1 MREVEYEHEL
11 GENTF
16 VRVRFVRE
24 RKQIQ
29 PMAKRVKKR
38 KLTEDEIIQRNLD
51 LQTAFNN
58 YIFDHP
64 EVLDKLPNSFRL
76 VILPQDDPELSLLN
90 LHMLSKRQKR
100 GKPVVIVLMRSSGR
114 ISITAQPDVFLPLP
128 LAA

>member
-1 MREVEYEHEL
+1 MNTSTNWEKIHYISQNWKLYCERCERWLKEL
-11 GENTF
+11 
-16 VRVRFVRE
+16 
-24 RKQIQ
+24 
-29 PMAKRVKKR
+29 KKR

-90 LHMLSKRQKR
+90 LQMLSKRQKR
-100 GKPVVIVLMRSSGR
+100 DKPVVIVLMRSSGR

>member
-1 MREVEYEHEL
+1 MTLTCLHLRSTRYFPKLETLLREVR
-11 GENTF
+11 T
-16 VRVRFVRE
+16 
-24 RKQIQ
+24 
-29 PMAKRVKKR
+29 MAKRVKKR

-100 GKPVVIVLMRSSGR
+100 DKPVVIVLMRSSGR